1 MNIIIKKVDSDSYEE
16 VKNLRV
22 GEGQE
27 GFIETNE
34 ECLDEAKELDLWR
47 PVGIYDGDKLVGFS
61 MYGRLEEEGKEP
73 RLWLDRFMIDGR
85 YQGKGYGKTAIKIM
99 INRLIEEYKCE
110 KIYLSTYIDNVNAI
124 KLYESMGFRF
134 NGEIDTKGEKIM
146 VLEL

>member
-1 MNIIIKKVDSDSYEE
+1 MNINIRRVDDDNYVE
-16 VKNLRV
+16 VKSLKV
-22 GEGQE
+22 GKGQE

-61 MYGRLEEEGKEP
+61 MYGLFEEEGKEG

-99 INRLIEEYKCE
+99 IDRLVDEYKCKE
-110 KIYLSTYIDNVNAI
+110 IYLSTYSDNVNAI

-146 VLEL
+146 KLEL